1 MLPPMKSEVTAMAD
15 YEQNTNQNPNQG
27 YEHYNSDGTRKKVK
41 GEKKGHFGL
50 KFTAAVIAAALVIV
64 LANSLVVTRQNQFR
78 LIRQFGRVQRIV
90 TEAGLSFKMPFIES
104 VDTIP
109 KELLLYDLPASDVIT
124 SDKKT
129 MIVDSYV
136 LWHVTD
142 PLKFA
147 QTLSCSVS
155 NAEGRID
162 AIVYNAMKNTI
173 SNMTQDEVIRSR
185 DGKMT
190 ITVPEEESD
199 VTNNDLVLSEE
210 TEQVVEITSLT
221 EEIMAQI
228 NHVENQYGIEIAVV
242 DVKKLDLPDDNK
254 QAVYTRMISEREN
267 IAAQYTAEGK
277 SEAQM
282 IENTTDK
289 EVAIMLSDA
298 EAKAEATVA
307 EGEAEYMR
315 ILSAAYA
322 DPEKMDFYSFV
333 RALDAVQASISG
345 DNKTIILS
353 DDSPIA
359 QIFNGQY

>member
-1 MLPPMKSEVTAMAD
+1 MAD
-15 YEQNTNQNPNQG
+15 FNQNTNNTDNTSTN
-27 YEHYNSDGTRKKVK
+27 YEHFNSDGSKKKSK
-41 GEKKGHFGL
+41 GDKKKGSV
-50 KFTAAVIAAALVIV
+50 FTIVWALILVIAVIGLSNAM
-64 LANSLVVTRQNQFR
+64 VVTKQNQFK
-78 LIRQFGRVQRIV
+78 LVRQFGRVQRVI
-90 TEAGLSFKMPFIES
+90 TEAGLSFKIPFIES
-104 VDTIP
+104 IDTIP
-109 KELLLYDLPASDVIT
+109 KELLLYDLPESDVIT

-129 MIVDSYV
+129 MIIDSYV

-173 SNMTQDEVIRSR
+173 SNMMQDEVIRSR

-190 ITVPEEESD
+190 ITVEESESD
-199 VTNNDLVLSEE
+199 ITGNDLVLSEE
-210 TEQVVEITSLT
+210 TETVIEITSLT

-228 NHVENQYGIEIAVV
+228 NHVEEQYGIEIVVV

-289 EVAIMLSDA
+289 EVSIMLSDA
-298 EAKAEATVA
+298 AAKAEATIA

-315 ILSAAYA
+315 ILSDAYA
-322 DPEKMDFYSFV
+322 DPDKMDFYSFV
-333 RALDAVQASISG
+333 RALDAVKVSITG
-345 DNKTIILS
+345 NNKTVILS
-353 DDSPIA
+353 DDSPVA